1 MRHSYLSFLLPRIR
15 SSAPL
20 NSNALPTVGTL
31 RSRATARYYSSSN
44 YLNNLSSPPPSS
56 EPEATTSEATKT
68 TTYTAFDGKYTT
80 FESYSN
86 SLSSSSDA
94 LQNRK
99 PVRPFPLTPQKTIVG
114 RPDIV
119 PPPYAET
126 GIPPSHD
133 DTILIFSEDEHL
145 ANMRH
150 AAKLARKVLDLA
162 CSVAK
167 PGVTTDEV
175 DTAVHEALL
184 EAGAYPSPLNYV
196 GFPKS
201 LCSSINEVICHG
213 IPDTRPL
220 EFGDIVSFDASCF
233 INGVHG
239 DNCATIIVGDEQET
253 DEIGTDWRG
262 VPYLGS
268 NFFEGKDEDE
278 ARIRSARR
286 LVHATRESL
295 YEAIRRIGPG
305 ACLTDIGAAVQEV
318 ADSYGYSTV
327 EKYRGHGIGADF
339 HRPPFVKHYK
349 NYDKLELMPGM
360 VFTIEPMLVEGSGH
374 CFEWSDQW
382 TVATSDGGM
391 AAQFEHTVLIRE
403 DGVEILTVPE

>member
-1 MRHSYLSFLLPRIR
+1 MRNSCLPFLLSRIR

-20 NSNALPTVGTL
+20 NSIAAHNVGKL
-31 RSRATARYYSSSN
+31 RSRSTVRLYSSSD
-44 YLNNLSSPPPSS
+44 YLSNLSASNQSS
-56 EPEATTSEATKT
+56 STENK
-68 TTYTAFDGKYTT
+68 AFDGKYTT

-86 SLSSSSDA
+86 GVSSFKTRDP
-94 LQNRK
+94 L
-99 PVRPFPLTPQKTIVG
+99 RPFPLSPKKSIAG
-114 RPDIV
+114 WANII
-119 PPPYAET
+119 PPPYSET
-126 GIPPSHD
+126 GIPPNHD
-133 DTILIFSEDEHL
+133 DTILIFSEDEYL

-150 AAKLARKVLDLA
+150 AAKLARRVLDHA

-201 LCSSINEVICHG
+201 LCSSVNEVICHG

-220 EFGDIVSFDASCF
+220 EFGDIVSFDVSCF

-268 NFFEGKDEDE
+268 KFFEGRADEDE
-278 ARIRSARR
+278 AKIRSARR
-286 LVHATRESL
+286 LVHAARESL
-295 YEAIRRIGPG
+295 YEAINRIGPG
-305 ACLTDIGAAVQEV
+305 SCLTDIGAAVQDV
-318 ADSYGYSTV
+318 AEDYGYSTV

-339 HRPPFVKHYK
+339 HRPPFVKHYR
-349 NYDKLELMPGM
+349 NYDKLELLPGM
-360 VFTIEPMLVEGSGH
+360 VFTIEPMLVEGSGD
-374 CFEWSDQW
+374 CFEWSDKW

-391 AAQFEHTVLIRE
+391 AAQFEHTILIKE

>member
-1 MRHSYLSFLLPRIR
+1 MRHSCLPILLSRIR
-15 SSAPL
+15 SSASL
-20 NSNALPTVGTL
+20 NPAAPIVRTL
-31 RSRATARYYSSSN
+31 RSQSTSRLYSSSQ
-44 YLNNLSSPPPSS
+44 YLSGLSSSAPLSSPESAA
-56 EPEATTSEATKT
+56 EAK
-68 TTYTAFDGKYTT
+68 AFDGKYTA
-80 FESYSN
+80 FQSYSN
-86 SLSSSSDA
+86 ALSSSS
-94 LQNRK
+94 LPTFKERK
-99 PVRPFPLTPQKTIVG
+99 PVRPYPLTPKKIITD
-114 RPDIV
+114 PDIV

-126 GIPPSHD
+126 GIPPNHD

-150 AAKLARKVLDLA
+150 AAKLARRVLDLA
-162 CSVAK
+162 CKFAK
-167 PGVTTDEV
+167 PGVTTDDV
-175 DTAVHEALL
+175 DTAVHNALL

-220 EFGDIVSFDASCF
+220 EFGDIVSFDVSCY

-239 DNCATIIVGDEQET
+239 DNCATIVVGDEQEI

-262 VPYLGS
+262 VPYLDS
-268 NFFEGKDEDE
+268 KFFDGRSEEDE

-295 YEAIRRIGPG
+295 YKAIDRIGPG
-305 ACLTDIGAAVQEV
+305 SCLTEVGAAVQEV

-339 HRPPFVKHYK
+339 HRPPFVKHYR
-349 NYDKLELMPGM
+349 NYDKLELLPGM
-360 VFTIEPMLVEGSGH
+360 VFTIEPMLVEGAGH
-374 CFEWSDQW
+374 CFEWSDKW
-382 TVATSDGGM
+382 TVATTDGGM

>member
-1 MRHSYLSFLLPRIR
+1 MRPSYLPFLLSRVR
-15 SSAPL
+15 SSASL
-20 NSNALPTVGTL
+20 NSVATPTIGTL
-31 RSRATARYYSSSN
+31 RSRSTARLYSSSD
-44 YLNNLSSPPPSS
+44 YLSNLSSSIPLSS
-56 EPEATTSEATKT
+56 PTSAAEA
-68 TTYTAFDGKYTT
+68 TAFDGKYTT
-80 FESYSN
+80 FQSYSN
-86 SLSSSSDA
+86 AISSSSSSA
-94 LQNRK
+94 VKQRN
-99 PVRPFPLTPQKTIVG
+99 PVRPFPLTPKKTITD
-114 RPDIV
+114 RTDIV
-119 PPPYAET
+119 PPPYAEK
-126 GIPPSHD
+126 GFPPNHD

-150 AAKLARKVLDLA
+150 AAKLARRVLDHA

-167 PGVTTDEV
+167 PGITTDQV
-175 DTAVHEALL
+175 DTAVHDALL

-220 EFGDIVSFDASCF
+220 EFGDIVSFDVSCF
-233 INGVHG
+233 VNGVHG

-262 VPYLGS
+262 LPYLGS
-268 NFFEGKDEDE
+268 KFFDGRPEEDE

-286 LVHATRESL
+286 LVHAARESL
-295 YEAIRRIGPG
+295 YEAIDRIGPG
-305 ACLTDIGAAVQEV
+305 SCLTDVGAAVQDV

-339 HRPPFVKHYK
+339 HRPPFVKHYR
-349 NYDKLELMPGM
+349 NYDKLELVPGM
-360 VFTIEPMLVEGSGH
+360 VFTIEPMLVEGAGD
-374 CFEWSDQW
+374 CFEWSDKW

-391 AAQFEHTVLIRE
+391 AAQFEHTILILE
-403 DGVEILTVPE
+403 DGVEILTVP

>member
-1 MRHSYLSFLLPRIR
+1 MRHSYLPFLLSRIR
-15 SSAPL
+15 SSTSL
-20 NSNALPTVGTL
+20 NSVAAPTVGTL
-31 RSRATARYYSSSN
+31 RCRSTSRLYSSSD
-44 YLNNLSSPPPSS
+44 YLSNLSSSTPSS
-56 EPEATTSEATKT
+56 SPASAAEA
-68 TTYTAFDGKYTT
+68 TAFDGKYTT
-80 FESYSN
+80 FQSYSN
-86 SLSSSSDA
+86 ALSSSSSSVIK
-94 LQNRK
+94 QRN
-99 PVRPFPLTPQKTIVG
+99 PVRPFPLTPKKIITG
-114 RPDIV
+114 RTDIV
-119 PPPYAET
+119 PPPYAEM
-126 GIPPSHD
+126 GIPPNHD
-133 DTILIFSEDEHL
+133 GNILIFSEDEHL

-150 AAKLARKVLDLA
+150 AAKLARRVLDHA

-167 PGVTTDEV
+167 PGITTDQV

-220 EFGDIVSFDASCF
+220 EFGDIVSFDVSCF
-233 INGVHG
+233 VNGVHG

-253 DEIGTDWRG
+253 DEIGTDWRD

-268 NFFEGKDEDE
+268 KFFDGRPEEDE

-286 LVHATRESL
+286 LVHATRESM
-295 YEAIRRIGPG
+295 YEAIDRIGPG
-305 ACLTDIGAAVQEV
+305 SCLTDVGAAVQDV
-318 ADSYGYSTV
+318 ADSYGYSTI

-339 HRPPFVKHYK
+339 HRPPFVKHYR
-349 NYDKLELMPGM
+349 NYDKLELVPGM
-360 VFTIEPMLVEGSGH
+360 VFTIEPMLVEGAGD
-374 CFEWSDQW
+374 CFEWSDKW

-403 DGVEILTVPE
+403 DGVEILTVPL

>member
-1 MRHSYLSFLLPRIR
+1 
-15 SSAPL
+15 
-20 NSNALPTVGTL
+20 
-31 RSRATARYYSSSN
+31 
-44 YLNNLSSPPPSS
+44 LSS
-56 EPEATTSEATKT
+56 TTPVSTST
-68 TTYTAFDGKYTT
+68 TTAEATAFDGKYTT
-80 FESYSN
+80 FQSYSN
-86 SLSSSSDA
+86 ALSPSPPPTVKRRS
-94 LQNRK
+94 
-99 PVRPFPLTPQKTIVG
+99 PVRPFPLTPKKDITG
-114 RPDIV
+114 WTGIV

-126 GIPPSHD
+126 GIPPNHD
-133 DTILIFSEDEHL
+133 DSILIFAEDEYL

-150 AAKLARKVLDLA
+150 AAKLARRVLDLA

-167 PGVTTDEV
+167 PGITTDQV

-220 EFGDIVSFDASCF
+220 EFGDIVSFDVSCF

-253 DEIGTDWRG
+253 DEIGTDWRS
-262 VPYLGS
+262 VPYLG
-268 NFFEGKDEDE
+268 NKFFDRRPKEDE
-278 ARIRSARR
+278 ERIRSARR

-295 YEAIRRIGPG
+295 YEAINRIGPG
-305 ACLTDIGAAVQEV
+305 SCLTDVGAAVEDV

-339 HRPPFVKHYK
+339 HRPPFVKHYR
-349 NYDKLELMPGM
+349 NYDKLELVPGM
-360 VFTIEPMLVEGSGH
+360 VFTIEPMLVEGAGD
-374 CFEWSDQW
+374 CFEWSDKW

-403 DGVEILTVPE
+403 DGVEILTVPS